1 VKPEVEGRFWLNI
14 EGKGFPGLGRIE
26 VLEQIGTAGAIS
38 AAARA
43 MGRSYKVAWD
53 SIDAMNNLADE
64 PLLIRH
70 VGGGH
75 GGGTRLTESGQ
86 RMIAQHRAAVPN

>member
-26 VLEQIGTAGAIS
+26 VLEQIGT
-38 AAARA
+38 RA